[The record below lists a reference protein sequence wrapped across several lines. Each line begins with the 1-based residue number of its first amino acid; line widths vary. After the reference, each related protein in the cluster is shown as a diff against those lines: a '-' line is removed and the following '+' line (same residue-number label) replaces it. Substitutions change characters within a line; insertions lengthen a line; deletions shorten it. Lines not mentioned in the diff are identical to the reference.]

1 MLGCR
6 TAPAELLGKGEGD
19 LRRRRG
25 ARAKAMGSD
34 GDGRGDGEDRAAAVE
49 MVVTAGSGVVR
60 TNTAARGRCRRYAR
74 TSVSAHVPAGT
85 RPRRRAVTAAGGARV
100 PTIPHAGLIPP
111 RPPAAAATGVHR
123 IGWPANACGRPSMA
137 HALYKSGGGG
147 WEPRGARRSR
157 RAIPPCVSLP
167 RLHTDYSS
175 PPSARP
181 LRHAEH
187 AKEKRLPRPL
197 AGSHLLTHATTTP
210 PPAPPRRSG
219 QTEAVQ
225 KVGGRGGRV
234 SLAKGRPPT
243 PQPRAAAVTR
253 RGSGGYLSAG
263 RCGWSDQR
271 GRSSRRWPADRSR
284 TVARREGVGRRS
296 RAGEGKGE

>member
-157 RAIPPCVSLP
+157 RAIPP
-167 RLHTDYSS
+167 
-175 PPSARP
+175 
-181 LRHAEH
+181 
-187 AKEKRLPRPL
+187 
-197 AGSHLLTHATTTP
+197 P
-210 PPAPPRRSG
+210 PPA
-219 QTEAVQ
+219 Q
-225 KVGGRGGRV
+225 V
-234 SLAKGRPPT
+234 SPLCLLAQAT
-243 PQPRAAAVTR
+243 H
-253 RGSGGYLSAG
+253 
-263 RCGWSDQR
+263 
-271 GRSSRRWPADRSR
+271 
-284 TVARREGVGRRS
+284 
-296 RAGEGKGE
+296 